1 MLPASAPGT
10 AAWLLA
16 RVGPRVELQLRNLL
30 RGLEREADARL
41 VSLHVVDGF
50 GTHLLEFA
58 GDDAIM
64 PTALPWNTSSVPS
77 FVDVRCRDRESRTAL
92 VHRVRLGRGMPRA
105 LLVVLESIETTP
117 ALVELAED
125 VGARI
130 EEVLVATVESEPER
144 PR

>member
-1 MLPASAPGT
+1 MLPAVAPST

-30 RGLEREADARL
+30 RSLEREADARL

-77 FVDVRCRDRESRTAL
+77 FVTVRCRDRESRAAL
-92 VHRVRLGRGMPRA
+92 AHRVRLGRGMPRV
-105 LLVVLESIETTP
+105 LLVVLDSIETTP
-117 ALVELAED
+117 ELMDQVED
-125 VGARI
+125 VGARV
-130 EEVLVATVESEPER
+130 EEVLVCAP
-144 PR
+144 